1 MRFFGVS
8 SLVKGAY
15 PQNSHV
21 LYCHNYIKV
30 AVFCCFVLFCCCCC
44 SWSCSC
50 FIPFFVFGSCL
61 KLNVSGLL
69 RLVFRPFFGE
79 ASTGSTS
86 SPAGRGLTIP
96 NSQFLHD
103 CARSLCSQSNLPGPL
118 EPWVPSQLTRPT
130 SQWMYAFDLKH
141 GSLKSNMLWGH
152 NAA

>member
-1 MRFFGVS
+1 VRFFRVL

-15 PQNSHV
+15 PPNSHV
-21 LYCHNYIKV
+21 LHCHNYITV
-30 AVFCCFVLFCCCCC
+30 AVFCCFCFLFVLFLLLLLLLLL
-44 SWSCSC
+44 
-50 FIPFFVFGSCL
+50 FLFYTFFVFGSCL

-69 RLVFRPFFGE
+69 RLVFRPFFGG
-79 ASTGSTS
+79 ASTCSTS

-141 GSLKSNMLWGH
+141 GSLKSNML
-152 NAA
+152 